1 MDEITNKYTL
11 KMRVVN
17 MNPLDEIT
25 KIAPQLPLKV
35 LEDITKRI
43 SDWIVSGGK
52 NDDPYIEMQLRYAK
66 RFIKG

>member
-1 MDEITNKYTL
+1 
-11 KMRVVN
+11 

-52 NDDPYIEMQLRYAK
+52 NDDPYMEMQLRYAK
-66 RFIKG
+66 RFIKE

>member
-1 MDEITNKYTL
+1 MSSLLFWKVEVDS
-11 KMRVVN
+11 

-25 KIAPQLPLKV
+25 KIASQLPLKV
-35 LEDITKRI
+35 LEDITRRI

-66 RFIKG
+66 RFIKE

>member
-1 MDEITNKYTL
+1 
-11 KMRVVN
+11 

-66 RFIKG
+66 R